1 MKTVNFSAFE
11 NDAIKKRDLNFLK
24 GGKIGS
30 GDPVED
36 LITPPRR

>member
-1 MKTVNFSAFE
+1 MKTVNFKSFAKDKIQEKELEFF
-11 NDAIKKRDLNFLK
+11 KRWKN
-24 GGKIGS
+24 GS